1 MKSFGLPPNILF
13 TGRVMCLFSHSYPMA
28 TNAIASK
35 TIWEV
40 QESSSPPMVRPT
52 IGMNMSHSE
61 LFFARVAGSYL
72 PTDFRI
78 LVKRKTAKVISVTSV
93 FANMVQMDQNKNKR

>member
-1 MKSFGLPPNILF
+1 MYLTCF
-13 TGRVMCLFSHSYPMA
+13 TNFRHYLRSM
-28 TNAIASK
+28 
-35 TIWEV
+35 
-40 QESSSPPMVRPT
+40 

-61 LFFARVAGSYL
+61 LFFARVAGNTL

-78 LVKRKTAKVISVTSV
+78 LAKRKTAKVISVTSA

>member
-1 MKSFGLPPNILF
+1 M
-13 TGRVMCLFSHSYPMA
+13 
-28 TNAIASK
+28 
-35 TIWEV
+35 
-40 QESSSPPMVRPT
+40 

-61 LFFARVAGSYL
+61 LFFARVAGNTL

-78 LVKRKTAKVISVTSV
+78 LAKRKTAKVISVTSA